1 VTELADRL
9 QASLGDQYRI
19 ERELTG
25 AGMSRL
31 FVAEDVALGRK
42 VVIKLL
48 PSDLAASLNVE
59 RFKREVQFA
68 AKLQHACIVPILA
81 AGVSDGLPYYTMPFV
96 EGQSLRERLAAGGP
110 LPIPEIIR
118 ILRDILGALS
128 YAHEHGV
135 VHRDIKPGNVML
147 TRHHALLVD
156 FGIAKAVSA
165 SSRSDAALTSTGLI
179 VGTPAYMAPEQ
190 AVADPTANQRADL
203 YSVGALAYE
212 MLTGKGMFTSRSA
225 QGMLAAHVLEKPEPV
240 SSVRKNLPAELAT
253 LVMSALE
260 KDPSNRP
267 QSADDMLRSLDAIDI
282 SDGARRQPVT
292 APVRKLSLRSRWL
305 AGGVAVLVSI
315 AAVFAIVSSRRVKE
329 SLPQSGLTRIM
340 IVPFRNGTGDMRL
353 DPFGLIATERITQ
366 GLTENGIAEVVA
378 QPGTDPRSG
387 SATRPPITVDQIRA
401 QARELKAGRIVSGS
415 YLRQG
420 DSVEFH
426 ATLAVA
432 TDGRVVAAINKA
444 APLSD
449 PMPAIDAIRTTIAAI
464 LTGQSQE
471 MSELT
476 ASDVTPSFEAYKE
489 YLRGWGALDERK
501 WTRAVSHFTRAAELD
516 TTWLAPLIRARYAY
530 IGLDQCGKSDSLG
543 AWLELRSARISP
555 FDGHLLDAMSA
566 WCRGDHSGVY
576 SAASRLVK
584 MAPQSPLAIF
594 VAARTAM
601 WVDRLHE
608 SLALLER
615 LDPKVPHGNWYYDV
629 LCQVLHGLGSYDRE
643 LLVANTQRQQYSRDL
658 FPLRNQVR
666 ALAALGR
673 VSEIDS
679 IIQTS
684 QSMPSQEALTPA
696 VVMLT
701 AALELDAH
709 GRPADAHRVGS
720 GLVRWLERRSNDSTT
735 RSHQIAD
742 LAQAYCVAGKCQDAR
757 VIADEL
763 SAVAPTDDYSIKMLG
778 IAAARDGDR
787 ATANRALHQLESMRV
802 PYALGR
808 IKFEQATILATLGD
822 RQRAFALLLESI
834 SEGMPLQED
843 VNHAEY
849 GLENLRSYQ
858 PFQALLKSRD

>member
-1 VTELADRL
+1 VTELAERL
-9 QASLGDQYRI
+9 QATLGDQYRI

-31 FVAEDVALGRK
+31 FVAEDVALGRQ

-48 PSDLAASLNVE
+48 PSDLAATLNLE
-59 RFKREVQFA
+59 RFRREVQVA
-68 AKLQHACIVPILA
+68 AKLQHACIVPILS
-81 AGVSDGLPYYTMPFV
+81 AGVSEGLPYYTMPFV
-96 EGQSLRERLAAGGP
+96 EGQSLRERLVAGGP
-110 LPIPEIIR
+110 LPIPEAIR

-128 YAHEHGV
+128 YAHEHGI

-165 SSRSDAALTSTGLI
+165 SSKTDAALTSTGMAL
-179 VGTPAYMAPEQ
+179 GTPAYMAPEQ
-190 AVADPTANQRADL
+190 ASADPTADHRADI
-203 YSVGALAYE
+203 YSIGALAYE
-212 MLTGKGMFTSRSA
+212 MLTGKGMFTSRSP
-225 QGMLAAHVLEKPEPV
+225 QQMLAAHILEKPEHV
-240 SSVRKNLPAELAT
+240 SSTRKNVPPGLAT
-253 LVMSALE
+253 LVMAALE
-260 KDPSNRP
+260 KDPADRP
-267 QSADDMLRSLDAIDI
+267 QSADEMLRSLDAIDI
-282 SDGARRQPVT
+282 TGGARRPE
-292 APVRKLSLRSRWL
+292 AASPARKLSPRSLWL
-305 AGGVAVLVSI
+305 AGGAVVLVSI
-315 AAVFAIVSSRRVKE
+315 AAVFAIVSSRRAKE
-329 SLPQSGLTRIM
+329 SPQSGLTRIM
-340 IVPFRNGTGDMRL
+340 IASFRNGTDDMRL
-353 DPFGLIATERITQ
+353 DQYGLIATERITQ

-401 QARELKAGRIVSGS
+401 QARELKASRIVSGS

-420 DSVEFH
+420 DSLEFD

-432 TDGRVVAAINKA
+432 ADGRVVAAINKT

-464 LTGQSQE
+464 LTGESQE
-471 MSELT
+471 MREVT

-566 WCRGDHSGVY
+566 WCRGDHSGVHA
-576 SAASRLVK
+576 AASRLVK

-615 LDPKVPHGNWYYDV
+615 LDPNVRHGNWYYDV
-629 LCQVLHGLGSYDRE
+629 LCQALHGLGNYDRE
-643 LLVANTQRQQYSRDL
+643 LQVANTQRQQYSTDL

-709 GRPADAHRVGS
+709 GQPADAHRVGA
-720 GLVRWLERRSNDSTT
+720 GLVRWLERRSNDPTSK
-735 RSHQIAD
+735 SQQIAD

-763 SAVAPTDDYSIKMLG
+763 SAVAPTDDYSIMMLG

-787 ATANRALHQLESMRV
+787 ATANRALHELESMRV

-822 RQRAFALLLESI
+822 RQRAFELLLESI

-849 GLENLRSYQ
+849 GLENLRNYQ